1 MTRAARRRTALLALL
16 PLLLAAAPDRRP
28 PELSIS
34 LNGIPDDEKSLLVVP
49 PDHFRITLTYRDA
62 EGPVDLT
69 SLSVRSSQA
78 IGALPA
84 GTELAS
90 HFQSTPDGAVW
101 EIPPGSDLA
110 RTSHYLT
117 ASIRDAAGNET
128 TQRFGFAVRDFDY
141 GPPLAK
147 LQIVYLNFDRN
158 HDGQQDF
165 KASLR
170 ELGLSS
176 ASAPEVEQ
184 EIVDRLQV
192 DVVER
197 VHAIYGRNP
206 DGTPGPDPVNVLFSW
221 FDPQMPHTALCIGGE
236 HPRAKDTLGA
246 APLDLDNIEEAQDLC
261 AVSDYGVFPS
271 ALGDLWSKDPLF
283 IEAFGPL
290 LPALGGTPIGENP
303 LDAVILSPDLDPKQV
318 TREQLGRYAQIAYA
332 LDAFARVVAV
342 AAAHEVGH
350 TLGLSAPGPAPAGL
364 FGGSS
369 GTARDHDVTASGAPP
384 SENYLMNFGGSFSF
398 AEITGRKGLPKPFFR
413 PISWAYLTNRLVR
426 NERVTS
432 LEPAPRLI
440 SVTPNPIR
448 FGAERTR
455 ELTLRGENLAHAEI
469 VDLKG
474 DAPRPVPVVD
484 LKVVDDHTVTGRIHL
499 LFAPPGSYD
508 VRLTT
513 QDQQNAQ
520 LAGGVTI
527 QR

>member
-1 MTRAARRRTALLALL
+1 MRVVRQGWWLLLV
-16 PLLLAAAPDRRP
+16 PLLLAAAVDRRP

-34 LNGIPDDEKSLLVVP
+34 LNGIPEDENDLLVVP
-49 PDHFRITLTYRDA
+49 PDHFRITLTFRDA
-62 EGPVDLT
+62 EGPVDLA

-84 GTELAS
+84 GAELAS
-90 HFQSTPDGAVW
+90 HFRSTPKGVVW
-101 EIPPGSDLA
+101 EIPAGSNLA
-110 RTSHYLT
+110 RTSHFLT

-128 TQRFGFAVRDFDY
+128 TQRYGFAVRDFDY
-141 GPPLAK
+141 GPPLRQ
-147 LQIVYLNFDRN
+147 LQVVYLNFDRN
-158 HDGQQDF
+158 RDGQQDF

-170 ELGLSS
+170 EVGLSS
-176 ASAPEVEQ
+176 AAAPTVEQ
-184 EIVDRLQV
+184 EIVDRLRV

-206 DGTPGPDPVNVLFSW
+206 DGTPGAEPVNVLFTW
-221 FDPQMPHTALCIGGE
+221 FDPQMSHTALCIGGE
-236 HPRAKDTLGA
+236 HPRTKDALGA

-271 ALGDLWSKDPLF
+271 ALDDLWSKDPLF
-283 IEAFGPL
+283 VEAFGAL
-290 LPALGGTPIGENP
+290 LPALGGTPIGEHP
-303 LDAVILSPDLDPKQV
+303 LDAVVLLSDLDPAQV
-318 TREQLGRYAQIAYA
+318 TREQLARFSQIAYA
-332 LDAFARVVAV
+332 LDAFARVIAV

-364 FGGSS
+364 FGGTS
-369 GTARDHDVTASGAPP
+369 GTARDHDVTARGEPP
-384 SENYLMNFGGSFSF
+384 SENFIMNYGGSFSF

-440 SVTPNPIR
+440 SVTPEVVR
-448 FGAERTR
+448 FAGEHSRV
-455 ELTLRGENLAHAEI
+455 LTFRGENLAQAEI

-474 DAPRPVPVVD
+474 KGPRAVPVID
-484 LKVVDDHTVTGRIHL
+484 LKVVDDHTLTGRIHM

-508 VRLTT
+508 VRLSTL
-513 QDQQNAQ
+513 DQQNA
-520 LAGGVTI
+520 LLEGGVTI
-527 QR
+527 ER